1 MSFTSSPVGDGKLIY
16 IDADNGCPCLYLY
29 EAADTGSGYRL
40 IWSTD
45 FPMAEGTMQVSG
57 CFHGVPGREQSCVIW
72 DQLGCL
78 YLVDLARRQ
87 QEFLAHTG
95 MEYLK
100 VAVLSDG
107 RTLASLGEND
117 RRCCYDLTLWHWL
130 EDRELSPSAVMQ
142 LNDEVDNQGSPWAEV
157 DATGLPDSIGLSF
170 TDRLYAGPD
179 NSLILHCHRSRRRR
193 SQAWQFL
200 LRLDPMAVV
209 GNDLV
214 GSNPVGS
221 DPVGSSINQVQW
233 QGRYSEL
240 LQVAA
245 MPLPNPP
252 GNEAL
257 WECALA
263 LDSERGELTLP
274 AMTLSRVAD
283 AETEALAYQLQRID
297 LRLGREIGRF
307 CVRQYTREQLADDA
321 DMLLAPADVDNLDWQ
336 EAQGRFWLQLD
347 DIAYCDDEAALWLGW
362 HGGATRK
369 VSLDGLWRS
378 PLYLPDGED
387 DLYDEEGMKL
397 LGKGALLTDWHYLWR
412 VNSNVNPNPTLDLAS
427 QMNQAPAAMDASF
440 AVQLQQTEWSSFHAQ
455 AQVQDTVPPLLGF
468 SRIEVRDLQSASA
481 RLEALDKLVLR
492 ALTDFESL
500 KSGKDLRLGFY
511 DADESWDEARFFEAV
526 ALQLE
531 GRNYMARLLGL
542 FIANER
548 LHYCYSDPHISKP
561 ALADCALQL
570 GLAGSQYLPLV
581 AQYLNCIDVDHEL
594 FFQQDGN
601 LDTLLGKYAD
611 TPDGEDFNRRLPYE
625 MSRQDEDDYQ

>member
-16 IDADNGCPCLYLY
+16 INPDNGCPCLYLY
-29 EAADTGSGYRL
+29 EAADSGSGYRL

-45 FPMAEGTMQVSG
+45 FPKAEGIMQVSG

-72 DQLGCL
+72 DQQGCI
-78 YLVDLARRQ
+78 YLVDLAQRQ
-87 QEFLAHTG
+87 QQLLAETG
-95 MEYLK
+95 IANLK
-100 VAVLSDG
+100 VVVLSDG
-107 RTLASLGEND
+107 RTLALLGENKSSY
-117 RRCCYDLTLWHWL
+117 CYEVCLWHWR
-130 EDRELSPSAVMQ
+130 DGNAPVPSAVQ
-142 LNDEVDNQGSPWAEV
+142 CINHEVDNQGGPWAEV
-157 DATGLPDSIGLSF
+157 DETGLPDRVGLSF
-170 TDRLYAGPD
+170 TDRLFAGPD
-179 NSLILHCHRSRRRR
+179 NSLILHCHRSERDEVE
-193 SQAWQFL
+193 AWQFL

-209 GNDLV
+209 GSDL
-214 GSNPVGS
+214 S
-221 DPVGSSINQVQW
+221 QVQW
-233 QGRYSEL
+233 QGSYPEL
-240 LQVAA
+240 LQLSA
-245 MPLPNPP
+245 MPLPTPP

-263 LDSERGELTLP
+263 LDSERGELILP
-274 AMTLSRVAD
+274 AMTLSRAQD
-283 AETEALAYQLQRID
+283 TETEALAYQLQRID

-307 CVRQYTREQLADDA
+307 CVRHYTHEQLAGDA
-321 DMLLAPADVDNLDWQ
+321 DMLLGPADLDNLAWQ
-336 EAQGRFWLQLD
+336 KAQGRFWLQLD
-347 DIAYCDDEAALWLGW
+347 DIAYCNDEAALWLCW

-369 VSLDGLWRS
+369 VSLDGQWRS

-397 LGKGALLTDWHYLWR
+397 LSKGALLTDWHYLWR
-412 VNSNVNPNPTLDLAS
+412 VNSNVNPNPTLDLTS

-440 AVQLQQTEWSSFHAQ
+440 AVQLQQTEWSSFHAL

-500 KSGKDLRLGFY
+500 KSGKDLRLGFH

>member
-40 IWSTD
+40 VWSTD

-57 CFHGVPGREQSCVIW
+57 CFHGVPGREQSCVVW
-72 DQLGCL
+72 DQQGCI

-117 RRCCYDLTLWHWL
+117 RRCCYDLMLWHWL
-130 EDRELSPSAVMQ
+130 EDRDLSPSAVIQ
-142 LNDEVDNQGSPWAEV
+142 LNDEVDNQGGPWAEV
-157 DATGLPDSIGLSF
+157 DATGLPDSMGLSF
-170 TDRLYAGPD
+170 TDRLFAGPD

-209 GNDLV
+209 GSD
-214 GSNPVGS
+214 PVGS

-274 AMTLSRVAD
+274 AMTLSRAQD
-283 AETEALAYQLQRID
+283 TETEALAYQLQRID

-321 DMLLAPADVDNLDWQ
+321 DMLLAPADVHNLDWQ
-336 EAQGRFWLQLD
+336 EALGRFWLQLD
-347 DIAYCDDEAALWLGW
+347 DIAYCDDEAALRLGW

-369 VSLDGLWRS
+369 VSLDGQWRS

-412 VNSNVNPNPTLDLAS
+412 FNPNPTLELAS
-427 QMNQAPAAMDASF
+427 QMNQAPAAMEASF
-440 AVQLQQTEWSSFHAQ
+440 AVQLQQTEWSSFHAHAQ
-455 AQVQDTVPPLLGF
+455 AQGQDTVPPLLGF

-500 KSGKDLRLGFY
+500 KSGQDLRLGFY
-511 DADESWDEARFFEAV
+511 DAAESWDEARFFEAV

-531 GRNYMARLLGL
+531 GQNYMARLLGL
-542 FIANER
+542 FIANEQ
-548 LHYCYSDPHISKP
+548 LHYCYSDPYSSKP

-611 TPDGEDFNRRLPYE
+611 TPDGEDFNRLLPYE
-625 MSRQDEDDYQ
+625 MSHQDEDDYQ

>member
-1 MSFTSSPVGDGKLIY
+1 MSFTCSPVGDGKLIY

-40 IWSTD
+40 VWSTD

-72 DQLGCL
+72 DQQGCI

-117 RRCCYDLTLWHWL
+117 RRCCYDLMLWYWL
-130 EDRELSPSAVMQ
+130 EDRDLSPSAAIQ

-157 DATGLPDSIGLSF
+157 DETGLPDSMGLSF

-209 GNDLV
+209 GNVLVGNDLV
-214 GSNPVGS
+214 GSNLVGS
-221 DPVGSSINQVQW
+221 DPVGSNINRVQW
-233 QGRYSEL
+233 QGRYSEPL
-240 LQVAA
+240 PVAA

-274 AMTLSRVAD
+274 AMELSRVAD

-336 EAQGRFWLQLD
+336 EAQGVSGNSWMILPTAMTKRRF
-347 DIAYCDDEAALWLGW
+347 
-362 HGGATRK
+362 
-369 VSLDGLWRS
+369 
-378 PLYLPDGED
+378 
-387 DLYDEEGMKL
+387 
-397 LGKGALLTDWHYLWR
+397 
-412 VNSNVNPNPTLDLAS
+412 
-427 QMNQAPAAMDASF
+427 
-440 AVQLQQTEWSSFHAQ
+440 
-455 AQVQDTVPPLLGF
+455 
-468 SRIEVRDLQSASA
+468 
-481 RLEALDKLVLR
+481 
-492 ALTDFESL
+492 
-500 KSGKDLRLGFY
+500 
-511 DADESWDEARFFEAV
+511 
-526 ALQLE
+526 
-531 GRNYMARLLGL
+531 
-542 FIANER
+542 
-548 LHYCYSDPHISKP
+548 
-561 ALADCALQL
+561 
-570 GLAGSQYLPLV
+570 GLAGMV
-581 AQYLNCIDVDHEL
+581 ARPARFLWTGSGAHPCISRMAKM
-594 FFQQDGN
+594 
-601 LDTLLGKYAD
+601 TY
-611 TPDGEDFNRRLPYE
+611 TTRRA
-625 MSRQDEDDYQ
+625 

>member
-16 IDADNGCPCLYLY
+16 IDPDNGCPCLYLY
-29 EAADTGSGYRL
+29 EAADSGSGYRL

-45 FPMAEGTMQVSG
+45 FPKAEGIMQVSG

-72 DQLGCL
+72 DQQGCI
-78 YLVDLARRQ
+78 YLVDLAQRQ
-87 QEFLAHTG
+87 QQLLAETG
-95 MEYLK
+95 IANLK
-100 VAVLSDG
+100 VVVLSDG
-107 RTLASLGEND
+107 RTLALLGENKSSY
-117 RRCCYDLTLWHWL
+117 CYEVCLWHWR
-130 EDRELSPSAVMQ
+130 DGNAPVPSAVQ
-142 LNDEVDNQGSPWAEV
+142 CINHEVDNQGGPWAEV
-157 DATGLPDSIGLSF
+157 DETGLPDRVGLSF
-170 TDRLYAGPD
+170 TDRLFAGPD
-179 NSLILHCHRSRRRR
+179 NSLILHCHRSERDEVE
-193 SQAWQFL
+193 AWQFL

-209 GNDLV
+209 GSDL
-214 GSNPVGS
+214 S
-221 DPVGSSINQVQW
+221 QVQW
-233 QGRYSEL
+233 QGSYPEL
-240 LQVAA
+240 LQLSA
-245 MPLPNPP
+245 MPLPTPP

-263 LDSERGELTLP
+263 LDSERGELILP
-274 AMTLSRVAD
+274 AMTLSRAQD
-283 AETEALAYQLQRID
+283 TETEALAYQLQRID

-307 CVRQYTREQLADDA
+307 CVRQFTREQLADDA

-347 DIAYCDDEAALWLGW
+347 DIAYCNDEAALWLGW

-369 VSLDGLWRS
+369 VSLDGQWRS

-397 LGKGALLTDWHYLWR
+397 LSKGALLTDWHYLWR
-412 VNSNVNPNPTLDLAS
+412 VNSNVNPNPTLDLTS

-440 AVQLQQTEWSSFHAQ
+440 AVQLQQTEWSSFHAL

-500 KSGKDLRLGFY
+500 KSGKDLRLGFH

>member
-16 IDADNGCPCLYLY
+16 IDPDNGCPCLYLY

-40 IWSTD
+40 VWSTD
-45 FPMAEGTMQVSG
+45 FPKAEGIMQVSG

-72 DQLGCL
+72 DQQGCI
-78 YLVDLARRQ
+78 YLVDLAQRQ
-87 QEFLAHTG
+87 QQLLAETG
-95 MEYLK
+95 IANLK
-100 VAVLSDG
+100 VVVLSDG
-107 RTLASLGEND
+107 RTLALLGENKSSY
-117 RRCCYDLTLWHWL
+117 CYEVCLWHWR
-130 EDRELSPSAVMQ
+130 DGNVPVPSAVQ
-142 LNDEVDNQGSPWAEV
+142 CINHEVDNQGGPWAEV
-157 DATGLPDSIGLSF
+157 DETGLPDRVGLSF
-170 TDRLYAGPD
+170 TDRLFAGPD
-179 NSLILHCHRSRRRR
+179 NSLILHCHRSERDEVE
-193 SQAWQFL
+193 AWQFL
-200 LRLDPMAVV
+200 LRLDPMAVM
-209 GNDLV
+209 
-214 GSNPVGS
+214 GS
-221 DPVGSSINQVQW
+221 DLSQVQW
-233 QGRYSEL
+233 QGSYPEL
-240 LQVAA
+240 LQLSA
-245 MPLPNPP
+245 MPLPTPP

-274 AMTLSRVAD
+274 AMELSRAQD
-283 AETEALAYQLQRID
+283 TETEALAYQLQRID

-307 CVRQYTREQLADDA
+307 CVRQFTREQLADDA

-347 DIAYCDDEAALWLGW
+347 DIAYCNDEAALWLGW

-369 VSLDGLWRS
+369 VSLDGQWRS

-412 VNSNVNPNPTLDLAS
+412 VNPNPTLDLAS

>member
-1 MSFTSSPVGDGKLIY
+1 M
-16 IDADNGCPCLYLY
+16 
-29 EAADTGSGYRL
+29 
-40 IWSTD
+40 
-45 FPMAEGTMQVSG
+45 
-57 CFHGVPGREQSCVIW
+57 
-72 DQLGCL
+72 
-78 YLVDLARRQ
+78 
-87 QEFLAHTG
+87 
-95 MEYLK
+95 
-100 VAVLSDG
+100 
-107 RTLASLGEND
+107 
-117 RRCCYDLTLWHWL
+117 
-130 EDRELSPSAVMQ
+130 
-142 LNDEVDNQGSPWAEV
+142 
-157 DATGLPDSIGLSF
+157 
-170 TDRLYAGPD
+170 
-179 NSLILHCHRSRRRR
+179 
-193 SQAWQFL
+193 
-200 LRLDPMAVV
+200 
-209 GNDLV
+209 
-214 GSNPVGS
+214 GS

-233 QGRYSEL
+233 QGRYSEP

-245 MPLPNPP
+245 MSLPNPP

-274 AMTLSRVAD
+274 AMELSWAQD
-283 AETEALAYQLQRID
+283 TETEALAYQLQRID

-307 CVRQYTREQLADDA
+307 CVRQFTREQLADDA

-347 DIAYCDDEAALWLGW
+347 DIAYCNDEAALWLGW

-369 VSLDGLWRS
+369 VSLDGQWRS

-397 LGKGALLTDWHYLWR
+397 LSKGALLTDWHYLWR
-412 VNSNVNPNPTLDLAS
+412 VNPNPTLDLAS
-427 QMNQAPAAMDASF
+427 QMNQAPAAMEASF